1 MDFMRA
7 LSFPFDDDD
16 WIVKFVVGSLMMLI
30 GIILPFIP
38 LGYQVYVARNVM
50 RGKDRPLPGSDHIG
64 QVISDGL
71 IAFIAGLVYG
81 IPAII
86 LSCMLM
92 FAGGVLGDSDIGGL
106 LFLCLTCCLGTFLFV
121 YSLAAA
127 ALYWMGVIRYAETG
141 DYNEFIRFS
150 DLWQDVRSNLGTL
163 LGLLMYSLVFALLV
177 AVLVPFAALVCGV
190 GLLVLLF
197 YAQVVSGHLIGQ
209 AGQEIARG
217 Y

>member
-1 MDFMRA
+1 
-7 LSFPFDDDD
+7 
-16 WIVKFVVGSLMMLI
+16 
-30 GIILPFIP
+30 
-38 LGYQVYVARNVM
+38 
-50 RGKDRPLPGSDHIG
+50 
-64 QVISDGL
+64 
-71 IAFIAGLVYG
+71 
-81 IPAII
+81 
-86 LSCMLM
+86 
-92 FAGGVLGDSDIGGL
+92 
-106 LFLCLTCCLGTFLFV
+106 
-121 YSLAAA
+121 
-127 ALYWMGVIRYAETG
+127 MGVIRYAETG

-177 AVLVPFAALVCGV
+177 AVLSPFAALLCGV

>member
-1 MDFMRA
+1 
-7 LSFPFDDDD
+7 
-16 WIVKFVVGSLMMLI
+16 
-30 GIILPFIP
+30 
-38 LGYQVYVARNVM
+38 
-50 RGKDRPLPGSDHIG
+50 
-64 QVISDGL
+64 VISDGL

-106 LFLCLTCCLGTFLFV
+106 LFLCLTCCLGTFLLV
-121 YSLAAA
+121 YSLAAL

-150 DLWQDVRSNLGTL
+150 DLWQDVRSNLGTA
-163 LGLLMYSLVFALLV
+163 LGLLILFVSWLLV
-177 AVLVPFAALVCGV
+177 VMLSLSAVVLCGL
-190 GLLVLLF
+190 GLVLLF
-197 YAQVVSGHLIGQ
+197 YAQVVSGHLLGQ